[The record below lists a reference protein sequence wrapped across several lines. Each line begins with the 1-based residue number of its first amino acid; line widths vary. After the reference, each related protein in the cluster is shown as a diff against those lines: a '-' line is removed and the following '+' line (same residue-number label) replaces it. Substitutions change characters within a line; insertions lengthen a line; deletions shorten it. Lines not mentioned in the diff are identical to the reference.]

1 MTPEEKHLWYDFLK
15 NYEIQFYRQKVIGN
29 YIVDFYCRRAKLA
42 IEIDGAQHYENDAIE
57 YDLRRTEY
65 LNSEGIAVLR
75 FLNGDVTRRFESV
88 CAQID
93 LLVRE
98 RIIPHPSPNGDTFPK
113 GEGTPH
119 PSPNGDTFPKEEGSH
134 HPPPNGDT
142 VLLRCPK
149 ISAALRLE
157 IFDRGAKPCSLLR
170 PLDALRKSC
179 PKGEGSP
186 HPPQSGGVGGF
197 AAQKRKFSPEKQRS

>member
-1 MTPEEKHLWYDFLK
+1 MHKYLPSNKALKSRSQSLRREMTSEEKHLWYDFLK
-15 NYEIQFYRQKVIGN
+15 NYKIQFYRQKVIGN

-42 IEIDGAQHYENDAIE
+42 IEIDGAQHYESDAAK

-98 RIIPHPSPNGDTFPK
+98 RIIPHPSPNGDT
-113 GEGTPH
+113 
-119 PSPNGDTFPKEEGSH
+119 
-134 HPPPNGDT
+134 
-142 VLLRCPK
+142 VLLRFPK

-186 HPPQSGGVGGF
+186 YPPQSGDVGGF